1 MSQFNYLQVPTGNF
15 KWEKGNVNLAE
26 YTRDDAKRGIILE
39 VDLEYPNEL
48 HDLHNGYPLA
58 PESKKVDVGLNVTK
72 VHRVLS
78 FDQSPLLA
86 EYIDFNTKMRSN
98 AKNDFEKNF
107 FKLMNNSVFGKT
119 MENLRKIIDFRMV
132 TNDTQLKKLSK
143 KPTLVSF
150 KIFNEDLVAVK
161 KIKECLILNKPA
173 YLGMCILDLS
183 KTLMYDFHYNYIK
196 EKYGNDAKLLFTD
209 TDSLMY
215 EIITNDI
222 YKELFDMINIYL
234 IIVIMIVIVHFIS
247 MTTKK

>member
-1 MSQFNYLQVPTGNF
+1 
-15 KWEKGNVNLAE
+15 
-26 YTRDDAKRGIILE
+26 
-39 VDLEYPNEL
+39 
-48 HDLHNGYPLA
+48 
-58 PESKKVDVGLNVTK
+58 
-72 VHRVLS
+72 
-78 FDQSPLLA
+78 
-86 EYIDFNTKMRSN
+86 
-98 AKNDFEKNF
+98 
-107 FKLMNNSVFGKT
+107 
-119 MENLRKIIDFRMV
+119 MV

-143 KPTLVSF
+143 KPTFVSC
-150 KIFNEDLVAVK
+150 KIFNWWRFSCCE

-209 TDSLMY
+209 IDSLMY

-222 YKELFDMINIYL
+222 YKELFDMIKIYL